1 MAAPKSSLRT
11 PLGKVRGLGAAKRGT
26 DHFIAQR
33 LTALALV
40 PLALWFVWAVAA
52 HAGADY
58 AAAAAFLSH
67 PVNAGLMLLFVLA
80 GVWHFTLGL
89 QVVIEDYVHA
99 EGLKIASLVL
109 VKFAGAALAVALVI
123 AVLKLAL

>member
-1 MAAPKSSLRT
+1 MAAPKTTLRT
-11 PLGKVRGLGAAKRGT
+11 PLAKVRGLGAAKKGT
-26 DHFIAQR
+26 EHFIAQR
-33 LTALALV
+33 VSALALI
-40 PLALWFVWAVAA
+40 PLTLWFVWAVAA
-52 HAGADY
+52 HTLGDH
-58 AAAAAFLSH
+58 AAAVSFIAH
-67 PVNAGLMLLFVLA
+67 PVNAALLLLFALT
-80 GVWHFTLGL
+80 GIYHFVLGL

>member
-1 MAAPKSSLRT
+1 
-11 PLGKVRGLGAAKRGT
+11 
-26 DHFIAQR
+26 
-33 LTALALV
+33 
-40 PLALWFVWAVAA
+40 
-52 HAGADY
+52 
-58 AAAAAFLSH
+58 
-67 PVNAGLMLLFVLA
+67 MLLFVLA